1 MINETAGTNP
11 AKKGKKEYDLNAN
24 DKFWLAQK
32 GSPFPAVA
40 EAVQVELEAYRNSE
54 DEIKRLKHAM
64 VSNNFKKYCVM
75 YEYFKFILGVGS

>member
-1 MINETAGTNP
+1 MVLPEAAGNNP
-11 AKKGKKEYDLNAN
+11 GKRGKKEYDLNVH
-24 DKFWLAQK
+24 DKFWAAQK

-64 VSNNFKKYCVM
+64 VRF
-75 YEYFKFILGVGS
+75 FKFIR